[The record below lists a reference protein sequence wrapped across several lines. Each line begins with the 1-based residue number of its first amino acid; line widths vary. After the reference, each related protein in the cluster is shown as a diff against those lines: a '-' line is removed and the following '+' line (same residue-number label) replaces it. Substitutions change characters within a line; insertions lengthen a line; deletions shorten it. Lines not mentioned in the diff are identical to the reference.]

1 MVSVVR
7 FSRKLFQ
14 GAIFSNVLFGEPA
27 VPVQLRQKERK
38 KERKEKKTGR
48 HILVKQE
55 AAAESCCRCLPAAIF
70 LFLPVFY
77 SHCGQSFIPTLY
89 AHMEPRLIISVN

>member
-14 GAIFSNVLFGEPA
+14 GAIFSNVLFGELA
-27 VPVQLRQKERK
+27 VPVQLRQKER
-38 KERKEKKTGR
+38 RKEKKQKNKTGR

-70 LFLPVFY
+70 FSRCFTRIAGRV
-77 SHCGQSFIPTLY
+77 LY
-89 AHMEPRLIISVN
+89 PLYMHTWNPD